1 MANGNDTSTG
11 WNWAG
16 FIAIVLGGVAL
27 VWTLGRGVSGSFAVL
42 VGYIIG
48 LFAAIVLA
56 RMLSGRIDLQFLI
69 SDDNGHAS
77 TSRFQF
83 ILFSF
88 VIASGYFLVVAWML
102 TNDDAIKSGLAEAI
116 KAGNFRLPDIPTN
129 VLGLIGIS
137 GGSYVI
143 SKAIQKQVDG
153 PTK

>member
-88 VIASGYFLVVAWML
+88 VIASAYFLG
-102 TNDDAIKSGLAEAI
+102 SSAETV
-116 KAGNFRLPDIPTN
+116 GHSECVGR
-129 VLGLIGIS
+129 
-137 GGSYVI
+137 
-143 SKAIQKQVDG
+143 
-153 PTK
+153 

>member
-56 RMLSGRIDLQFLI
+56 RMLSGRIDLVQEIDGEPRVVELHPGEAVVNPRNVWHTAVVYEPG
-69 SDDNGHAS
+69 DA
-77 TSRFQF
+77 
-83 ILFSF
+83 LF
-88 VIASGYFLVVAWML
+88 VTPGRG
-102 TNDDAIKSGLAEAI
+102 TEH
-116 KAGNFRLPDIPTN
+116 RPR
-129 VLGLIGIS
+129 
-137 GGSYVI
+137 
-143 SKAIQKQVDG
+143 
-153 PTK
+153 